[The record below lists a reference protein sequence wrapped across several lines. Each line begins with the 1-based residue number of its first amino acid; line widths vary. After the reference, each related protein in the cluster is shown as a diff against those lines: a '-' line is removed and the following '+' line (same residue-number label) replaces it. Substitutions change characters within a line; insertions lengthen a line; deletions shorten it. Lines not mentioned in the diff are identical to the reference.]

1 MTTSSALEDC
11 RSLAAKENNPA
22 LRAVLAKLDAASCPY
37 SYNFH
42 LHTRASDGRLRPEEL
57 AQQSVDL
64 GLRGF
69 AVTDHHTTRGYREVR
84 QWFVQWQQQHPDQVA
99 PQLWSGIEI
108 SADLL
113 GTEVHILGFDFDPD
127 APELAPYQL
136 GCTPEGPDYPA
147 EKVIA
152 ALHSA
157 GGLTVLAH
165 PARYKQSP
173 AILIPEAARLGIDGV
188 ETFYCYGNPKVW
200 EPSPEQSKTVGAL
213 AARFQLL
220 SSCGTDTHGLDIRER
235 L

>member
-11 RSLAAKENNPA
+11 RSLAASDDNAA
-22 LRAVLAKLDAASCPY
+22 LRAVFAKLDAASCPF

-42 LHTRASDGRLRPEEL
+42 LHTHASDGRLRPEEL
-57 AQQSVDL
+57 AQQAVDL

-69 AVTDHHTTRGYREVR
+69 AVTDHHTTRGYQAVR
-84 QWFVQWQQQHPDQVA
+84 QWLEQWQQQHPDQVA

-127 APELAPYQL
+127 AAELAPYKL
-136 GCTPEGPDYPA
+136 GSTPTGSDYPA
-147 EKVIA
+147 ERVIA
-152 ALHSA
+152 ALHAA
-157 GGLTVLAH
+157 GGLAVLAH
-165 PARYKQSP
+165 PVRYKQSA
-173 AILIPEAARLGIDGV
+173 AILIQEASRLGIDGV

-200 EPSPEQSKTVGAL
+200 EPSPEQSRVVGAL
-213 AARFQLL
+213 AARFQLM
-220 SSCGTDTHGLDIRER
+220 STCGTDTHGLDIRER